1 MCSSSFNPCC
11 SSHNARLH
19 RTVSIYL
26 LEDVATSRDTDT
38 EACGAIASTNR
49 GFYISLYIIY
59 FSILLLQVWAG
70 WCFFL
75 PIISFPCWQNGR
87 GFFFEDSMHFS
98 IRVFSRPQSHIVSCA
113 AKARQQV
120 YRGRPLRKLFERDTT
135 HRIEDMA
142 TKILQPWSY
151 FILLLHMFFL
161 DWWIIN
167 RII

>member
-59 FSILLLQVWAG
+59 FSILLYVFYQL
-70 WCFFL
+70 
-75 PIISFPCWQNGR
+75 SFPCWQNGG

-98 IRVFSRPQSHIVSCA
+98 IRVFSRPQSHIVACA